1 MMSRGENLGNNIA
14 PFLRAIDEF
23 LFNNVEEVTYSQLE
37 TFIMACWRCFM
48 VNAEWL
54 ASFWNDETTPFWQIA
69 STSRLLLETI
79 ADMKYVLQHKN
90 IASIALNEYHN
101 IQSLTGDEFLQEL
114 SKKIDHK
121 KSLLDNNIGGGG
133 NVKRIKK
140 MLGIECVN
148 AYAILCNFT
157 HCSYSGIAISSQPS
171 SQQTT
176 LRESAI
182 CIALKLCNEV
192 VPILAE
198 YEKFSELSKIVGEHN
213 V

>member
-1 MMSRGENLGNNIA
+1 MSQEENLGNNIT
-14 PFLRAIDEF
+14 PFLRTVDEF
-23 LFNNVEEVTYSQLE
+23 LFNNVEETTCSQLE
-37 TFIMACWRCFM
+37 TFVMACWRCFM

-54 ASFWNDETTPFWQIA
+54 ASFWNDEATPFWQIA

-79 ADMKYVLQHKN
+79 ADMKYALQHEGA
-90 IASIALNEYHN
+90 ASKALNEYHN
-101 IQSLTGDEFLQEL
+101 IQDLTGDEFLREL
-114 SKKIDHK
+114 SKKIDHE
-121 KSLLDNNIGGGG
+121 KSLLDSNIGGGG
-133 NVKRIKK
+133 NAKRVKK
-140 MLGIECVN
+140 MLGVECAN

-157 HCSYSGIAISSQPS
+157 HCSYGGIAISSQPS

-192 VPILAE
+192 VPVLAE
-198 YEKFSELSKIVGEHN
+198 YEKFSELSKIIRGHN